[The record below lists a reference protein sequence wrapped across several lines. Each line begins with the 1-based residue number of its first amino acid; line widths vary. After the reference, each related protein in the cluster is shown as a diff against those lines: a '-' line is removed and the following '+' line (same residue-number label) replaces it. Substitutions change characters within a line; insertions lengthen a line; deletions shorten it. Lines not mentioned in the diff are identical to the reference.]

1 MLGQLAGSV
10 SGSVPESAV
19 EALSARMYAER
30 PVREVLELAGRIG
43 ESMLSLG
50 AAAAEVTDAIRRVCR
65 AFDLECQ
72 VDLTFTSI
80 LIAHDGSE
88 QSPGV
93 TVLRVVAAPA
103 ADFDR
108 LAKVVLL
115 ADAMTARSAPIM
127 TVTEAAPEDETQIRD
142 ELHRR
147 LGDAHRELDR
157 IMSTRRTYRRG
168 IITVLL
174 SIMAAA
180 VAVLLGGGVVS
191 MLLAAATTAIIDSAS
206 RALGALKLPVFFLQL
221 AGAAIATTV
230 AVLISILSPYVP
242 ADLSALPPAL
252 VVASGIVVLLAGASL
267 VGAADDALNGFPVT
281 ASGRLVEVLLLTIG
295 IVVGIGGV
303 LDLARR
309 LGVSLVLIDL
319 PVSPWPVA
327 VQVIGAAVA
336 SAAWAMASY
345 ASFRTACFAG
355 ATGALAFTV
364 FAFATGGGA
373 APAAASALAAL
384 IIGFVAEALAP
395 RLRIPAIILTICGI
409 VPLLPGLAIY
419 RGMLALVN
427 GDDGGAGFELLLQ
440 ASLTGLALAA
450 GVTLGEI
457 LARRSGV
464 SHRVL
469 LPGYIRR
476 SRRALTTKAARPRTT
491 TSD

>member
-1 MLGQLAGSV
+1 MGMRSLLSQLAGGV
-10 SGSVPESAV
+10 RGAAPEGVDEQAV
-19 EALSARMYAER
+19 VRLNAER

-43 ESMLSLG
+43 ESMLALG

-88 QSPGV
+88 LSPGV
-93 TVLRVVAAPA
+93 TVLRVVRSPS

-108 LAKVVLL
+108 LAKVVVV
-115 ADAMTARSAPIM
+115 AEGITNRSEPIM
-127 TVTEAAPEDETQIRD
+127 TVTDVARDDEADLRD
-142 ELHRR
+142 ELHAR
-147 LGDAHRELDR
+147 LGAAHRDLDR
-157 IMSTRRTYRRG
+157 ILTARRTYRRG
-168 IITVLL
+168 FVTVLL
-174 SIMAAA
+174 STMAAA

-191 MLLAAATTAIIDSAS
+191 MLLAAATTALIDSAF
-206 RALGALKLPVFFLQL
+206 RALNVWKLPVFFLQL
-221 AGAAIATTV
+221 TGAAIATTV

-242 ADLSALPPAL
+242 DDLSALPPAL
-252 VVASGIVVLLAGASL
+252 IVASGIVVLLAGASL
-267 VGAADDALNGFPVT
+267 VGAADDAINGFPVT
-281 ASGRLVEVLLLTIG
+281 ASGRLVEVMLLTIG

-309 LGVSLVLIDL
+309 LGISLVLFDL

-327 VQVIGAAVA
+327 VQIVGAAVA
-336 SAAWAMASY
+336 SAAWAMASQ
-345 ASFRTACFAG
+345 AALRAAFFAG
-355 ATGALAFTV
+355 VTGAIAFSV
-364 FAFATGGGA
+364 FVFVSGSGV

-384 IIGFVAEALAP
+384 IIGFAAEALGP

-427 GDDGGAGFELLLQ
+427 GEQGSEGVEQLLQ
-440 ASLTGLALAA
+440 AGLTGLALAA

-457 LARRSGV
+457 LARRTGV
-464 SHRVL
+464 SGRVL

-476 SRRALTTKAARPRTT
+476 SKRHPR
-491 TSD
+491 

>member
-1 MLGQLAGSV
+1 M
-10 SGSVPESAV
+10 PEGVA
-19 EALSARMYAER
+19 ERRSARMNAER

-80 LIAHDGSE
+80 MIAHDGSE

-93 TVLRVVAAPA
+93 SVLRVVASPA

-108 LAKVVLL
+108 LAKVVVV
-115 ADAMTARSAPIM
+115 AESIARSGPVM
-127 TVTEAAPEDETQIRD
+127 TVADAAPEDEAQLRE
-142 ELHRR
+142 ELHAR
-147 LGDAHRELDR
+147 LSAAHLELDTILTAPR
-157 IMSTRRTYRRG
+157 AYRRG

-174 SIMAAA
+174 SVMAAA

-191 MLLAAATTAIIDSAS
+191 MLLAAATTALIDSAF
-206 RALGALKLPVFFLQL
+206 RALNVWKLPVFFLQL

-230 AVLISILSPYVP
+230 AVLISIVSPYVP

-267 VGAADDALNGFPVT
+267 VGAADDAINGFPVT

-319 PVSPWPVA
+319 PVSPWPIS
-327 VQVIGAAVA
+327 VQIIGAAVA

-345 ASFRTACFAG
+345 ASLRTAFFAG
-355 ATGALAFTV
+355 LTGAIAFTV
-364 FAFATGGGA
+364 FVTLGGSGV

-384 IIGFVAEALAP
+384 IIGFAAEALGP
-395 RLRIPAIILTICGI
+395 RLKIPAIILTICGI

-427 GDDGGAGFELLLQ
+427 AEEGSAGFELLLQ
-440 ASLTGLALAA
+440 AGLTGLALAA

-476 SRRALTTKAARPRTT
+476 SLRRR
-491 TSD
+491 

>member
-1 MLGQLAGSV
+1 MGLRSMFGQLAGSV
-10 SGSVPESAV
+10 GGAVPEGVA
-19 EALSARMYAER
+19 EARSARLNAER

-88 QSPGV
+88 RSPGV

-103 ADFDR
+103 ADYDR
-108 LAKVVLL
+108 LAKVVTLSE
-115 ADAMTARSAPIM
+115 TITTRTEPIM
-127 TVTEAAPEDETQIRD
+127 TATDAALDDETDLRD
-142 ELHRR
+142 ELHER
-147 LGDAHRELDR
+147 LGAAHRELDR
-157 IMSTRRTYRRG
+157 ILGARRTYRRG
-168 IITVLL
+168 LITALL
-174 SIMAAA
+174 SLMAAA
-180 VAVLLGGGVVS
+180 VSVLLGGGVLS
-191 MLLAAATTAIIDSAS
+191 MLLAAATTALIDSAF
-206 RALGALKLPVFFLQL
+206 RALGVLKLPVFFLQL

-230 AVLISILSPYVP
+230 AVLISVLSPYVP

-319 PVSPWPVA
+319 PVSPWPIA
-327 VQVIGAAVA
+327 VQVVGAAVA

-345 ASFRTACFAG
+345 ATIRTACFAG
-355 ATGALAFTV
+355 VTGAV
-364 FAFATGGGA
+364 AFAVSTSVTGSGVN
-373 APAAASALAAL
+373 PAAASALAAL
-384 IIGFVAEALAP
+384 VIGFAAEALGP

-427 GDDGGAGFELLLQ
+427 EEHASTGTELLLQ
-440 ASLTGLALAA
+440 AGLTGLALAA

-476 SRRALTTKAARPRTT
+476 SRRRPR
-491 TSD
+491 